1 VGVTLYFVSAFASL
15 DGRIALLPA
24 KEKRCLVDEDSDQP
38 ALEGAF
44 VFEPWWIARG
54 GKVTVSDRRFGYIDG
69 GEDAACDE
77 MKHLAAAG
85 KPQLEGALGLFAGLA
100 VGSKAAAAN
109 GKVGLLD
116 AIRGSGEFWGGVCH
130 KHVSV
135 LQLV

>member
-24 KEKRCLVDEDSDQP
+24 KEKRCLVDEDSNQP
-38 ALEGAF
+38 AFEGAF
-44 VFEPWWIARG
+44 VLEPWWIASG
-54 GKVTVSDRRFGYIDG
+54 GNATVPDRRFGFIDG

-77 MKHLAAAG
+77 MKQLTAAG
-85 KPQLEGALGLFAGLA
+85 KLQLEGALCLFAGFA
-100 VGSKAAAAN
+100 VGFKVAATN

-116 AIRGSGEFWGGVCH
+116 AFRGSGEFWGGVGH